1 MNKWMMGLII
11 IVAIL
16 MIEPVWGWA
25 GNCYDTCEWWE
36 NGHCVRNGRKCYP
49 DTEEHI
55 PTPDFG
61 AIAYG
66 RTKKAYGTSYK
77 WGTRAKAES
86 MALKKC
92 GQYGN
97 DCEIIVW
104 FRNQCGA
111 VVTRSDSQV
120 VHWGLGK
127 TEGEAKSVAMKKCTE
142 NNGHKCEVLIAQCA
156 SK

>member
-1 MNKWMMGLII
+1 MGPYI
-11 IVAIL
+11 
-16 MIEPVWGWA
+16 
-25 GNCYDTCEWWE
+25 
-36 NGHCVRNGRKCYP
+36 
-49 DTEEHI
+49 
-55 PTPDFG
+55 TPDFG

-86 MALKKC
+86 VALQKC
-92 GQYGN
+92 GKYGN

-104 FRNQCGA
+104 FSDQCGA

-127 TEGEAKSVAMKKCTE
+127 TEGEAKSKAMKECTK
-142 NNGHKCEVLIAQCA
+142 NNGQKCEVLISQC